1 MDYSQFLF
9 MPQEIGLLFVFL
21 LVFIYDTFMPARMGK
36 HLPMFTTILTAL
48 YTVYAFFPCPDMFG
62 TAFGGM
68 FESNPATWVMKNI
81 LNIGVLIV
89 MLQAVKWTNDDF
101 VSVRRGEF

>member
-1 MDYSQFLF
+1 MDYYQFLF

-48 YTVYAFFPCPDMFG
+48 LNSRSHLYKKDVQR
-62 TAFGGM
+62 
-68 FESNPATWVMKNI
+68 PA
-81 LNIGVLIV
+81 
-89 MLQAVKWTNDDF
+89 
-101 VSVRRGEF
+101 